1 MLMTVETPTR
11 YGVAKPDEMAGLSG
25 LEAMQ
30 AMIEG
35 RLPAPPIAKTLGF
48 LLVEVEEGRA
58 VFEGHPTPDLLNP
71 AGTVHGG
78 WALTLVDSATA
89 CAAHSLL
96 PPGKAQTTVETKANF
111 TRPILPD
118 GRPIRC
124 EARVV
129 GQGRQIITAEAHI
142 TNAEGKI
149 VAHGTS
155 TLMVIDLTKPR

>member
-1 MLMTVETPTR
+1 MTTQTDTR
-11 YGVAKPDEMAGLSG
+11 YGVIPGEELATMSG
-25 LEAMQ
+25 LDMMQ
-30 AMIEG
+30 AMIDG
-35 RLPAPPIAKTLGF
+35 RLPAPPISQTLGF
-48 LLVEVEEGRA
+48 LLVEVDEGRA
-58 VFEGHPTPDLLNP
+58 VFEGHPTPSLLNP

-96 PPGKAQTTVETKANF
+96 PAGQAQTTVETKANF

-118 GRPIRC
+118 GRPIIC

-129 GQGRQIITAEAHI
+129 GRGRQIITAEAHI
-142 TNAEGKI
+142 TNADGKI

-155 TLMVIDLTKPR
+155 TLMVIDMIRPRG